1 MARVKIT
8 ADRTKVKPRIDP
20 KDLTDLQILSYDN
33 DNIYP
38 QRVVDIVNDSGTAKR
53 CLNMY
58 ARFVMGQGAKDLDF
72 YKAKI
77 NSKGLTVDK
86 LIRKTAFSKGEFNGI
101 AWHLNFNGLGEVTE
115 VTPINFEYCRLGI
128 LTNDLKIAVYDDWGK
143 TKRKN
148 FKKIDVEFIDVYNPE
163 NALRQAE
170 LLGGIEHYKGQILY
184 WTPNGLEYPLTDFDA
199 VLEDMI
205 TEAQTKRFKANTSA
219 KNFLASHILVTGKE
233 EVSFDENGNEI
244 QNEDGGLAENLERF
258 QGGDGSGTMLW
269 MQRESNEEQIELKK
283 VDIQD
288 YDGLYEYTE
297 NSSRDNIIKSF
308 LIPPVL
314 LVRTSGSLGTSKEIS
329 DATEFYNA
337 ITADDRLIIEEILK
351 EIFTNF
357 YYKICPSNDY
367 SILPLKVEKEL
378 DVAYSQYF
386 TKNEFRQSL
395 GYEALEDAKSDNS
408 VLEVTLGVGGTQALT
423 SIIADQVLTIDQ
435 KKGSLMVLFGLS
447 EQQANQM
454 LGI

>member
-1 MARVKIT
+1 MAKIKIT
-8 ADRTKVKPRIDP
+8 ADRQKIKARIDRIDL
-20 KDLTDLQILSYDN
+20 KDLNILAYDLDN
-33 DNIYP
+33 LYP
-38 QRVVDIVNDSGTAKR
+38 QRVIDIVNDSGTAKT
-53 CLNMY
+53 CLRMY
-58 ARFVMGQGAKDLDF
+58 ARFVMGRGAKDIEF
-72 YKAKI
+72 YKSVV
-77 NSKGLTVDK
+77 NDKGLTVDK
-86 LIRKTAFSKGEFNGI
+86 LIRKMAFSKGEFNGI
-101 AWHLNFNGLGEVTE
+101 ALHINYNGLGQKVD

-128 LTNDLKIAVYDDWGK
+128 ESNEFKIAVYDDWGK

-148 FKKIDVEFIDVYNPE
+148 FKKQDVQFINVYNPK
-163 NALRQAE
+163 NVLREVEEA
-170 LLGGIEHYKGQILY
+170 GGWEHYNGQVLY

-244 QNEDGGLAENLERF
+244 INEDGGLAENLERF
-258 QGGDGSGTMLW
+258 QGGDGSGTILW
-269 MQRESNEEQIELKK
+269 MERESNEEQIELKK
-283 VDIQD
+283 VDIQN

-351 EIFTNF
+351 EIFSNF

-408 VLEVTLGVGGTQALT
+408 VLAITLGVGGTQALT
-423 SIIADQVLTIDQ
+423 SIIADQVLTPEQ

-447 EQQANQM
+447 EQQANTM

>member
-20 KDLTDLQILSYDN
+20 KDLNDLQILSYDN
-33 DNIYP
+33 DNLYP

-72 YKAKI
+72 YKTKI
-77 NSKGLTVDK
+77 NNKGLTVDK

-148 FKKIDVEFIDVYNPE
+148 FKKTDVEFIDVYNPE

-184 WTPNGLEYPLTDFDA
+184 WTSNGLEYPLTDFDA

-219 KNFLASHILVTGKE
+219 KNFLASHILITGKE
-233 EVSFDENGNEI
+233 EVKEDENGNPI
-244 QNEDGGLAENLERF
+244 DADFAKTLEQF
-258 QGGDGSGTMLW
+258 QGGDGSGTILW
-269 MQRESNEEQIELKK
+269 MERESNEENIELQK

-297 NSSRDNIIKSF
+297 NSSRDNIIGAF
-308 LIPPVL
+308 NIPPVL
-314 LVRTSGSLGTSKEIS
+314 LVRTSGTLGTSKEIS
-329 DATEFYNA
+329 DATDFYNSF
-337 ITADDRLIIEEILK
+337 TAYDRLIIEELLK
-351 EIFTNF
+351 EVFSRFHVN
-357 YYKICPSNDY
+357 ICQSGDY
-367 SILPLKVEKEL
+367 SILPLKVVKPIEQ
-378 DVAYSQYF
+378 AYFNYF
-386 TKNEFRQSL
+386 TKDEIRESL
-395 GYEALEDAKSDNS
+395 GYAPIKLNENDPTNND
-408 VLEVTLGVGGTQALT
+408 
-423 SIIADQVLTIDQ
+423 
-435 KKGSLMVLFGLS
+435 
-447 EQQANQM
+447 
-454 LGI
+454 

>member
-1 MARVKIT
+1 MAKVKIT
-8 ADRTKVKPRIDP
+8 ADRHKIKARIDQ
-20 KDLTDLQILSYDN
+20 KDLNDLQILSYDL
-33 DNIYP
+33 DNLYP
-38 QRVVDIVNDSGTAKR
+38 QRIVDIINDSGTAKT
-53 CLNMY
+53 CLRMLT
-58 ARFVMGQGAKDLDF
+58 RFVMGRGAKDTDF
-72 YKAKI
+72 YKSI
-77 NSKGLTVDK
+77 VNSKGLTVDK
-86 LIRKTAFSKGEFNGI
+86 LIRKMSFSKGAFNGI
-101 AWHLNFNGLGEVTE
+101 ALHINYNGLGQKID

-128 LTNDLKIAVYDDWGK
+128 NDNERKVAVYDDWAK
-143 TKRKN
+143 VKRKN
-148 FKKIDVEFIDVYNPE
+148 FKKQDVEFINVYNPKNVLREVELCGGWE
-163 NALRQAE
+163 N
-170 LLGGIEHYKGQILY
+170 YKGQILY

-219 KNFLASHILVTGKE
+219 KNFLASHILITGKE
-233 EVSFDENGNEI
+233 EVDDEGNPI
-244 QNEDGGLAENLERF
+244 GEDFSQTLERF

-269 MQRESNEEQIELKK
+269 MQRESNEEQIELQK

-329 DATEFYNA
+329 NATEFYNA

-357 YYKICPSNDY
+357 SYNICPSNDY

-408 VLEVTLGVGGTQALT
+408 VLAITLGVGGTQVLT

-447 EQQANQM
+447 EQQANTM

>member
-8 ADRTKVKPRIDP
+8 ADRNKVKPRIDP

-72 YKAKI
+72 YKTKI

-86 LIRKTAFSKGEFNGI
+86 LIRKTALSKGEFNGI

-148 FKKIDVEFIDVYNPE
+148 FKKTDVEFVDVYNPE

-219 KNFLASHILVTGKE
+219 KNFLASHILITGKE
-233 EVSFDENGNEI
+233 EVKEDENGNPI
-244 QNEDGGLAENLERF
+244 DADFAKTLEQF
-258 QGGDGSGTMLW
+258 QGGDGSGTILW
-269 MQRESNEEQIELKK
+269 MERESNEENIELQK

-297 NSSRDNIIKSF
+297 KSSRDNIIGAF
-308 LIPPVL
+308 NIPPVL
-314 LVRTSGSLGTSKEIS
+314 LVRTSGTLGTSKEIS
-329 DATEFYNA
+329 DATDFYNSF
-337 ITADDRLIIEEILK
+337 TAYDRLIIEELLK
-351 EIFTNF
+351 EVFSRFQVN
-357 YYKICPSNDY
+357 ICPSGDY

-378 DVAYSQYF
+378 DVTYSQYF

-395 GYEALEDAKSDNS
+395 GYEAIDDADSDKQI
-408 VLEVTLGVGGTQALT
+408 LAVTLGVGGTQSLTSLIADPALT
-423 SIIADQVLTIDQ
+423 IEQ
-435 KKGSLMVLFGLS
+435 KKGSMIVLFGLS
-447 EQQANQM
+447 EEQANQM

>member
-8 ADRTKVKPRIDP
+8 ADRNKVKPRIDP

-72 YKAKI
+72 YKTKI

-86 LIRKTAFSKGEFNGI
+86 LIRKTALSKGEFNGI

-148 FKKIDVEFIDVYNPE
+148 FKKTDVEFIDVYNPE

-219 KNFLASHILVTGKE
+219 KNFLASHILITGKE
-233 EVSFDENGNEI
+233 EVKEDENGNPI
-244 QNEDGGLAENLERF
+244 DADFAKTLEQF
-258 QGGDGSGTMLW
+258 QGGDGSGTILW
-269 MQRESNEEQIELKK
+269 MERESNEENIELQK

-297 NSSRDNIIKSF
+297 KSSRDNIIGAF
-308 LIPPVL
+308 NIPPVL
-314 LVRTSGSLGTSKEIS
+314 LVRTSGTLGTSKEIS
-329 DATEFYNA
+329 DATDFYNSF
-337 ITADDRLIIEEILK
+337 TAYDRLIIEELLK
-351 EIFTNF
+351 EVFSRFQVN
-357 YYKICPSNDY
+357 ICPSGDY

-378 DVAYSQYF
+378 DVTYSQYF

-395 GYEALEDAKSDNS
+395 GYEAIDDADSDKQI
-408 VLEVTLGVGGTQALT
+408 LAVTLGVGGTQSLTSLIADPALT
-423 SIIADQVLTIDQ
+423 IEQ
-435 KKGSLMVLFGLS
+435 KKGSMIVLFGLS
-447 EQQANQM
+447 EEQANQM